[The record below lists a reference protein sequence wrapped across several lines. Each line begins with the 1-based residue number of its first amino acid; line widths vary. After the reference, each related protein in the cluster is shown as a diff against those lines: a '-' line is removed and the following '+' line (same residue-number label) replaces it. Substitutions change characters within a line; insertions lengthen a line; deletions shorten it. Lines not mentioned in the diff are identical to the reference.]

1 MSLSSLPTIIDS
13 KIKVQNFSK
22 KGYNSYLLTLNVSGY
37 FIFICIYTLK
47 KKKKFGLFGNP
58 VLVKYWTEHMLGYF
72 DPAFCFIH

>member
-47 KKKKFGLFGNP
+47 KKDGFKKNNIFGLFGN
-58 VLVKYWTEHMLGYF
+58 LVKY
-72 DPAFCFIH
+72 